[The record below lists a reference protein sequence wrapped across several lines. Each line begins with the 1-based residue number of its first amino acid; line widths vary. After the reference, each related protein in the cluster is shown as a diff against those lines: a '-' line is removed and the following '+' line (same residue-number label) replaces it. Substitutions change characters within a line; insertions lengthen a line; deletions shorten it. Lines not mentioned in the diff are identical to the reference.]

1 MLALCV
7 GETATELS
15 RREVG
20 EMELDQKRIE
30 DAVIEQ
36 ISETIMREDELRTRV
51 ANAVDARIDKHFKTI
66 ADAQIASAVEKAIS
80 DGLEHEYC
88 RVDSFGRK
96 SGEPTS
102 VSKELERIIAGY
114 WNARVDK
121 NGSPSDSSYSTIS
134 RAEFVML
141 KLVAADFSGE
151 MKQHIVNLGGSLK
164 DSLRHELRITLDKL
178 LSEVFYVQSEGDKE
192 LGKPGRSCID
202 PEQKGKS

>member
-1 MLALCV
+1 MK
-7 GETATELS
+7 
-15 RREVG
+15 
-20 EMELDQKRIE
+20 LDQKRIE

-36 ISETIMREDELRTRV
+36 IAETIISEDELRSRV
-51 ANAVDARIDKHFKTI
+51 ASAVDARIDRHFKTI
-66 ADAQIASAVEKAIS
+66 ADAQISQAVDKAIT

-102 VSKELERIIAGY
+102 VRKELECVIAGY

-121 NGSPSDSSYSTIS
+121 NGVPSDSSYSTIS

-164 DSLRHELRITLDKL
+164 DSLRHELRTTLDKL
-178 LSEVFYVQSEGDKE
+178 LSEVFYVQSEQDRE

-202 PEQKGKS
+202 PTQTGKA